1 MPRVRRGGWGWI
13 GLAVYVAAVDV
24 WLIRARRPT
33 LSQVFGDAL
42 KHPARRW
49 PVVVAWVAITLHLF
63 GELIPPRL
71 RSALSPIDPI
81 GALAR
86 AIEPRV

>member
-1 MPRVRRGGWGWI
+1 MARMRWGAWGWA

-24 WLIRARRPT
+24 VLIRKQRPT
-33 LSQVFGDAL
+33 LSEVFGDAVS
-42 KHPARRW
+42 HPVRRW

-63 GELIPPRL
+63 GELIPDRL

-86 AIEPRV
+86 AIEPH